1 MQQARNSKIRSW
13 DPAAL
18 QNERREHSFDL
29 AKKTVEGTKTAVVCL
44 RMAGS
49 YINDDAAVA
58 MQTETMKQEMSVA
71 ETVRLCPLMLSHS
84 MLQSCNSYSDMRMAI
99 VRAEPAKP
107 KAEEQVAWYSGQVS
121 RARTAI
127 CKLLSAHLNL
137 NSIN

>member
-1 MQQARNSKIRSW
+1 MSQQMQQARNNKIRSW

-29 AKKTVEGTKTAVVCL
+29 AKKTVEGTKAAVVCL

-71 ETVRLCPLMLSHS
+71 EAVRFYPLRLC
-84 MLQSCNSYSDMRMAI
+84 
-99 VRAEPAKP
+99 
-107 KAEEQVAWYSGQVS
+107 
-121 RARTAI
+121 
-127 CKLLSAHLNL
+127 
-137 NSIN
+137 